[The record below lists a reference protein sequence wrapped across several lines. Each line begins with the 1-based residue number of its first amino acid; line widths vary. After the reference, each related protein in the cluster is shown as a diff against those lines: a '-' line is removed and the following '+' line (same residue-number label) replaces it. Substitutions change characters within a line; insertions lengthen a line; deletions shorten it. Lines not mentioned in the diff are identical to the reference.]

1 MPFNYSIPQFV
12 FSNPAAMVSL
22 ETRIYPSDFASFPAC
37 IRVIPETFQL
47 EISALSCPSTSLAIR
62 VEGLVFNS
70 SYGIYTHSN
79 FSYFRIQISSRQT
92 CYGFDRLDLTQTPYL
107 FRSYYLD
114 TSNPEIIQDSFQSFL
129 IYY

>member
-22 ETRIYPSDFASFPAC
+22 ETRIYPSDFDSFPAC
-37 IRVIPETFQL
+37 IKAIPETFQL
-47 EISALSCPSTSLAIR
+47 EISAQICPSTTFAIR

-70 SYGIYTHSN
+70 TYGIYTHSN
-79 FSYFRIQISSRQT
+79 FTYFRIQISSKMN
-92 CYGFDRLDLTQTPYL
+92 CYGFDRLELTQTPYL

-114 TSNPEIIQDSFQSFL
+114 TSNPDL
-129 IYY
+129 IEDN